1 MRILVVAPTPFFSD
15 RGTHIRILEEA
26 LALEKLGNKITIATY
41 HIGKDIDKDIDTR
54 IDVRR
59 IRRLLF
65 WYKKL
70 EAGPDWQKIILD
82 IMLIR
87 KTFYLARTQKP
98 DIIHGHLHEGVLIG
112 WIVQK
117 ALFWR
122 RMKLVADFHGSL
134 TREMLSHG
142 YLKRGLKFIFSWL
155 ERFINDLGDFA
166 ITSSWEE
173 TEDVKKTRKDGKI
186 ETVLDGADVDGS
198 KITRPKG
205 DIKKEWEI
213 PEGKFIVGY
222 TGGLVP
228 NKGIDFFLKAIPI
241 TLKKRKDV
249 FFLIGGFPAE
259 GVERFIRENSL
270 RNDEIRLVSPLDYFK
285 LFEFLNICDV
295 AVDPKGSDTGQASG
309 KMLNYMGAGLPV
321 ICFDKVNNRNY
332 LGEGGYF
339 CRIISAE
346 AISDAILDL
355 MDDPDDIIKKGKMNK
370 ERAREYGWDKSAEKI
385 NSIYNKIQPTA
396 VKSL

>member
-26 LALEKLGNKITIATY
+26 LALEKLGNEITIATY
-41 HIGKDIDKDIDTR
+41 HIGKDIDKHIDTK

-70 EAGPDWQKIILD
+70 EAGPDWQKILLN

-87 KTFYLARTQKP
+87 KAFNLARTQRP
-98 DIIHGHLHEGVLIG
+98 DIIHGHLHEGALIG

-122 RMKLVADFHGSL
+122 KMKLVVDFHGSL
-134 TREMLSHG
+134 TREMVSHG
-142 YLKRGLKFIFSWL
+142 YLKGGLKLVFSYV
-155 ERFINDLGDFA
+155 EIFINNLGDFA

-173 TEDVKKTRKDGKI
+173 TEDVKRTRKSSPV
-186 ETVLDGADVDGS
+186 ETVLDGANIDESRV
-198 KITRPKG
+198 
-205 DIKKEWEI
+205 KKTKEELKKDWEI
-213 PEGKFIVGY
+213 PEGKFVVGY
-222 TGGLVP
+222 TGGLVA
-228 NKGIDFFLKAIPI
+228 NKGIEFLLEAIEI
-241 TLKKRKDV
+241 IMKERKDI

-259 GVERFIRENSL
+259 GVEKFIKKNGFAK
-270 RNDEIRLVSPLDYFK
+270 DEVRLVSPLDYFR

-295 AVDPKGSDTGQASG
+295 AIDPKGSDTGQASG
-309 KMLNYMGAGLPV
+309 KILNYMGSGLPV
-321 ICFDKVNNRNY
+321 ICFDKTNNRNY

-339 CRIISAE
+339 CQDGNSEEIAKAIIA
-346 AISDAILDL
+346 LKNN
-355 MDDPDDIIKKGKMNK
+355 PDDIIRKGKLNK
-370 ERAREYGWDKSAEKI
+370 EKAREYGWNKSGEKI
-385 NSIYNKIQPTA
+385 NNIYNKLQP
-396 VKSL
+396 